1 MPIIGFLRERLPRL
15 GKIRLGEKA
24 VSPKSGKEYPKD
36 TEHFNVPEEVAEVYG
51 DAPTE
56 LDVMVPCVDIEQWF
70 PYALKRYG
78 MDRLLCRGDGET
90 ATCFNEQTG
99 DWDERPC
106 AYHDC
111 EFYQAKK
118 CTEVGNLMV
127 VLPKVNIFGV
137 YQIDTGSWHGINN
150 VYNAYNAFLQRVVD
164 ITGDPTNALRVQF
177 RLVRQKQTLEYTD
190 SGTRKTVE
198 KCILNLIPPTL
209 TFDGALQLAAQFRE
223 QRSLPGQANVPAL
236 PAADYDEPF
245 DREAPEPDEAQ
256 PTDLYPNAAPVGP
269 DMGLVIAWDA
279 LLEQVSALGKNEA
292 AAIKTVLKQVDK
304 EATQFADL
312 SEDDAQAAIDKLT
325 IMVQNWQGEGATP
338 KQAPAPEPV
347 AATAT
352 ADAQEGLSF

>member
-1 MPIIGFLRERLPRL
+1 MPIVGFLRQRLPRL

-24 VSPKSGKEYPKD
+24 ISPKSGKEYPKD
-36 TEHFNVPEEVAEVYG
+36 TEHFNVPEDVAEVYG

-56 LDVMVPCVDIEQWF
+56 LDIMVPCVDIEQWF
-70 PYALKRYG
+70 PFSLKRYG
-78 MDRLLCRGDGET
+78 MDRLLCRGNGEI

-99 DWDERPC
+99 EWDERPC

-150 VYNAYNAFLQRVVD
+150 VYNAYNAFLQRVID

-190 SGTRKTVE
+190 GGTRKTVE

-209 TFDGALQLAAQFRE
+209 TFDGALQLAAQYRE
-223 QRSLPGQANVPAL
+223 RQALAPAAHMPAL
-236 PAADYDEPF
+236 PPSEDELPY

-269 DMGLVIAWDA
+269 DMGLQLAWDA
-279 LLEQVSALGKNEA
+279 LLEQVSALGKNEQA
-292 AAIKTVLKQVDK
+292 AVKSVLKQVDR
-304 EATQFADL
+304 EASAFKDL
-312 SEDDAQAAIDKLT
+312 SETDAAAAIDKLT
-325 IMVQNWQGEGATP
+325 AMVKNWHGEGAAP
-338 KQAPAPEPV
+338 KQSPDPEPV
-347 AATAT
+347 AAAAT